1 MPIKVGTVAEFE
13 ALGFPKKT
21 FVIGMSPRTA
31 SGKSSPD
38 NLSQPSSKA
47 STEPLEEKPVAKI
60 GTLEDALRDGV
71 TDVLVIGTPPS
82 RKSAQRV
89 DRVQLADEAI
99 GAAGGRAAEEVT
111 PGRDQWARL
120 STSCSEN
127 VVSFDTFPGRPFQ

>member
-1 MPIKVGTVAEFE
+1 MSVHSRWDNSGATSRAECSGEGMAQRSSSESHGVAVLMPG
-13 ALGFPKKT
+13 P
-21 FVIGMSPRTA
+21 
-31 SGKSSPD
+31 
-38 NLSQPSSKA
+38 
-47 STEPLEEKPVAKI
+47 
-60 GTLEDALRDGV
+60 EDALRDGV